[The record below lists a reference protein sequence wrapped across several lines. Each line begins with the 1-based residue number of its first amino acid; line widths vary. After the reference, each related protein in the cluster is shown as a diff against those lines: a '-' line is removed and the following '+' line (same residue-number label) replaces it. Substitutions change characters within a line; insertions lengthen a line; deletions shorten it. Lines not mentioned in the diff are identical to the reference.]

1 MNRPVMKS
9 FQLAFLYTALAATAA
24 ASHPVLASAR
34 RALDERIPEVA
45 MEEISQSVK
54 ALDFPPEDLD
64 AAKLLMAEAQL
75 RLGKSEDALVL
86 LEPMRGK
93 PATLLRAHA
102 LSVGRRWREALSYY
116 EELWEDAPISVAL
129 GQAESLQMLNRRPE
143 AVAVLEKL
151 IATGKA
157 PISARL
163 RHAGLLAELGRKSEV
178 AALLRNIEPRTAPDK
193 KWHEYVQAR
202 LLLADEKWQAALD
215 ALDAIAAN
223 PEGLTANLLAA
234 SVLAATEARMK
245 ISSKG
250 TDDAVRT
257 LETFLRNHPDNPSIE
272 LVFRRLD
279 QINAREVSPREGELH
294 IMAKDHEDP
303 ALKARAALAQFYVC
317 KMQLRNKNRRPNAKD
332 SVASFFVWHPN
343 HRLTTFVREMEA
355 DLALLNGEFDLALEA
370 LKAAQGTARDKE
382 RKALLEMR
390 MGLVSFQKGDPS
402 LAVKYFQLA
411 AEGSQRLQKGAGFNS
426 ALAELGRKNLA
437 GFQTRLAEFTA
448 NHGGDPLTGE
458 LLLEAGFT
466 QARESDK
473 DAPAT
478 LRAFL
483 SSYPTHPRF
492 GEAQLVLAELSL
504 AGGNVAQA
512 AADIEAAKAT
522 EGRDE
527 SGAQAERNQ
536 YAQIFAADAV
546 TPRDAKAV
554 EKVTD
559 IARSFISRH
568 PKSSLLPDVRM
579 KLGQVYFHEQNFS
592 DAGTQFETLAAEQPD
607 GSYAETALFLAA
619 QCAAKLMAPTSA
631 ERAKKLF
638 DQVVE
643 RKGSLKL
650 YARYQQG
657 LIEHQLDNDATTIF
671 QTILDAQPPA
681 PPELRHAT
689 FCAKGDNLVRIAKG
703 SPEKLGGALAAYTQL
718 AAMPDVPP
726 DWHNQAVYKQGKVLV
741 QLGRVQEALVVLSR
755 LLDSPAT
762 GETFWLYKAGF
773 KAALML
779 EGQGSWRSAFAI
791 YEKLAKIRGARAA
804 EARDKV
810 KELRLKKFIWD

>member
-9 FQLAFLYTALAATAA
+9 FQLAFLYMALAATAA

-34 RALDERIPEVA
+34 RTLDERIPEVA
-45 MEEISQSVK
+45 MEEISQAMK

-75 RLGKSEDALVL
+75 RLGKSEDALML

-93 PATLLRAHA
+93 AATLLRAHA
-102 LSVGRRWREALSYY
+102 LTSARRWNEALSYY
-116 EELWEDAPISVAL
+116 ETLGDDAPISAAV

-143 AVAVLEKL
+143 AVVVLEKL
-151 IATGKA
+151 IASGKA
-157 PISARL
+157 PVSARL
-163 RHAGLLAELGRKSEV
+163 RHAGLLTELGRKSEV
-178 AALLRNIEPRTAPDK
+178 EALLRDIQPQSAADG
-193 KWHEYVQAR
+193 KWRDYVKAR
-202 LLLADEKWQAALD
+202 LLLADGKWQPALD
-215 ALDAIAAN
+215 ALNAIVAK
-223 PEGLTANLLAA
+223 PEGVSANLLAA
-234 SVLAATEARMK
+234 VLLAATEVRLE
-245 ISSKG
+245 ISSAG
-250 TDDAVRT
+250 TDEAARE
-257 LETFLRNHPDNPSIE
+257 LEKFLRNNPENPAIE
-272 LVFRRLD
+272 MVFRRLD
-279 QINAREVSPREGELH
+279 QINATETSPRESELH
-294 IMAKDHEDP
+294 KMTSERDDPVAKP
-303 ALKARAALAQFYVC
+303 RAALAQFYIC
-317 KMQLRNKNRRPNAKD
+317 RMQLRQKNRQHLVGQSIENFLA
-332 SVASFFVWHPN
+332 WHPT
-343 HRLTTFVREMEA
+343 HRLVTYVREMQAE
-355 DLALLNGEFDLALEA
+355 LAQARGEFDRALEA
-370 LKAAQGTARDKE
+370 LEAAQRTTQDRE
-382 RKALLEMR
+382 RAAMLEMR

-402 LAVKYFQLA
+402 LAVTYFQLA
-411 AEGSQRLQKGAGFNS
+411 AEHSQRLQKGAGFNA

-437 GFQTRLAEFTA
+437 GFQSRLSEFTA

-559 IARSFISRH
+559 IARSFIRRH

-579 KLGQVYFHEQNFS
+579 KLGQVYFHEQDLSN
-592 DAGTQFETLAAEQPD
+592 AQTQFETLAQEQPD
-607 GSYAETALFLAA
+607 GHFAETALFLAA
-619 QCAAKLMAPTSA
+619 QCAAKFMTPTSA

-643 RKGSLKL
+643 RKGPLKL

-657 LIEHQLDNDATTIF
+657 LIEHQLDNDATAIF

-681 PPELRHAT
+681 PSELRHAT

-703 SPEKLGGALAAYTQL
+703 APEKLGGALAAYTQL
-718 AAMPDVPP
+718 AAMPDIPP
-726 DWHNQAVYKQGKVLV
+726 EWHNQAVYKQGKVLV
-741 QLGRVQEALVVLSR
+741 QLGRVQEALLVLSR
-755 LLDSPAT
+755 LLDSTGT

-773 KAALML
+773 EAALML